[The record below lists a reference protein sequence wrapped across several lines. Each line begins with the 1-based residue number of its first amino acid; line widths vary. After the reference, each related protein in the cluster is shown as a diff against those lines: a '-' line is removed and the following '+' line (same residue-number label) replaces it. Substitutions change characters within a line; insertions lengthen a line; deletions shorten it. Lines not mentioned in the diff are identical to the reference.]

1 MTPAEVLL
9 AMVAAFDGGDL
20 GSVAEIVHPDYLD
33 HQGLDGQRPISGIE
47 GFVHVVRT
55 ARSAYAELSVEVVDL
70 IEGADRAAG
79 RIVWD
84 GVRASGEQVRR
95 ETIDIVRVSGGRA
108 IEHWGGVS

>member
-1 MTPAEVLL
+1 MTPAEVLR

-33 HQGLDGQRPISGIE
+33 HQGLDGERRITGIA
-47 GFVHVVRT
+47 GFTHVVET
-55 ARSAYAELSVEVVDL
+55 ARSAYAELSVEIVDL

-84 GVRASGEQVRR
+84 GVRPSGERTRR
-95 ETIDIVRVSGGRA
+95 ETIDIVRVVGGRA
-108 IEHWGGVS
+108 VEHWGGHS